1 MYARTSRRAKLVV
14 AGATVAVSALLLS
27 ACGGGG
33 GPAAGGD
40 LPESST
46 YVIAIPQ
53 DFQGVDRASYSS
65 EASKV
70 LADVMQSRLLE
81 FETDASTPTSCLS
94 EVPTPLNPQ
103 SALVEKWAVTP
114 DGLGIEIALRNGVRS
129 AVGNTLTAE
138 DVKWTLDRAV
148 AIDAGAQTL
157 FFKVGGFDRAN
168 PVTVIDPAHLRMNLV
183 SRNAMAPYVLAS
195 VAGIILDSADVRA
208 NSTPEDPWGKNY
220 LTDNTANFGPWD
232 LTGFTSQQL
241 TFDRNPNFAGK
252 RGNIDQILLQTVADA
267 SSRIQLLQSGQVAEV
282 TNLDYTQLEHLRD
295 SDTVNLADCA
305 NPARDWLGLNASD
318 PIVGKP
324 EVRQAISYALDR
336 VAINQ
341 AVYRGFAAPS
351 AGGLSAQF
359 GAPAPDP
366 DPYARDLDKARKLL
380 SEAGY
385 ADGFTLDLSVSPAQ
399 PGPHSANLAAIVQQ
413 QLGEVG
419 IEVNVVTVPSAVQ
432 FRSDGL
438 AHTMQ
443 AWLLAETPA
452 FANAGYSGW
461 LTSGC
466 GGLQNYAGFCNP
478 EFDTLTA
485 ELMADSTGPRAQAT
499 TNGVATLIAE
509 QQPAVYLADRSTI
522 NIRSIC
528 AEQVPASSFGT
539 NYTEANTRCQ

>member
-1 MYARTSRRAKLVV
+1 MYARTSRRAGLAV
-14 AGATVAVSALLLS
+14 AGAIAAAAALLLS

-33 GPAAGGD
+33 GSATGGD
-40 LPESST
+40 LPGSST

-94 EVPTPLNPQ
+94 EVPTPLKPQ
-103 SALVEKWAVTP
+103 TALVEKWAVTP
-114 DGLGIEIALRNGVRS
+114 DGLGIDITLRNGVLSS
-129 AVGNTLTAE
+129 AGNTLTAE
-138 DVKWTLDRAV
+138 DVSWTLDRAV

-157 FFKVGGFDRAN
+157 FFKVGGFDRAK
-168 PVTVIDPAHLRMNLV
+168 PVTVLDPAHLRMNLV
-183 SRNAMAPYVLAS
+183 ARNAMAPYVLAS

-208 NSTPEDPWGKNY
+208 HATPADPWGKDY
-220 LTDNTANFGPWD
+220 LTDNTANFGPWN
-232 LTGFTSQQL
+232 LTAFTSQQL
-241 TFDRNPNFAGK
+241 TFDRNPNFTGT

-295 SDTVNLADCA
+295 SDAVNLAECA
-305 NPARDWLGLNASD
+305 NPARDWLGLNAAD

-336 VAINQ
+336 NAINQ
-341 AVYRGFAAPS
+341 AVYRGFAQPS

-359 GAPAPDP
+359 GAPAPNP
-366 DPYARDLDKARKLL
+366 DPYTRDLDKARKLL
-380 SEAGY
+380 AAAGHP
-385 ADGFTLDLSVSPAQ
+385 DGFTLNLSVSPAQ

-419 IEVNVVTVPSAVQ
+419 IRVNVVTVPSAVQ

-443 AWLLAETPA
+443 SWLLAETPA

-461 LTSGC
+461 LTNGC
-466 GGLQNYAGFCNP
+466 AGLQNYAGYCNP
-478 EFDTLTA
+478 EFDALTA
-485 ELMADSTGPRAQAT
+485 ELMADSAGPEARAT
-499 TNGVATLIAE
+499 TDAVAALIAA

-522 NIRSIC
+522 NIRSVC

-539 NYTEANTRCQ
+539 DYTEANTRCQ